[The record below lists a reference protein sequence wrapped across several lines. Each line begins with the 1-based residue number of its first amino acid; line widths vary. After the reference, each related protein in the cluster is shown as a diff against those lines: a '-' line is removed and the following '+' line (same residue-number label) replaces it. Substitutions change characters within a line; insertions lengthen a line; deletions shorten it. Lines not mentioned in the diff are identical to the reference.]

1 MNQLVDL
8 NIDFVLLFA
17 VSSFLLKVTISEKI
31 LKSEDSKNTFS
42 SSKIKKSGDPP
53 IEVNI
58 IGMLMATKE
67 NVSRSALNL
76 RALGYA
82 RQVDSHSLDSHI
94 YRLRKKLTLVSKTN
108 EILAKPKGYYQ
119 IT

>member
-1 MNQLVDL
+1 MQKKIN
-8 NIDFVLLFA
+8 
-17 VSSFLLKVTISEKI
+17 LLK
-31 LKSEDSKNTFS
+31 L
-42 SSKIKKSGDPP
+42 SSKIYFNNLKLNKLNNTLSNLENQLKINLTQ

-67 NVSRSALNL
+67 NVSRSALNI